1 MGFRV
6 DSIQLDTKLFYIFIC
21 VGALGMSIRI
31 MAHFSAEA
39 ARMRPK
45 LGKLNH
51 ALTVLRERAQT
62 RKPNIEVLQEITAP
76 LREKEKMLR
85 TYHEKL
91 LQIDLEQMRRENEEI
106 QEREGKRIRHR
117 K

>member
-1 MGFRV
+1 
-6 DSIQLDTKLFYIFIC
+6 
-21 VGALGMSIRI
+21 MSIRI

-45 LGKLNH
+45 LVKLNH
-51 ALTVLRERAQT
+51 ALTVLRERAQA
-62 RKPNIEVLQEITAP
+62 RKPNIEVLQEVTAP
-76 LREKEKMLR
+76 LREKEKTLR

-91 LQIDLEQMRRENEEI
+91 LQIDIDQMRKENEEA
-106 QEREGKRIRHR
+106 QEKDGKLIRHR